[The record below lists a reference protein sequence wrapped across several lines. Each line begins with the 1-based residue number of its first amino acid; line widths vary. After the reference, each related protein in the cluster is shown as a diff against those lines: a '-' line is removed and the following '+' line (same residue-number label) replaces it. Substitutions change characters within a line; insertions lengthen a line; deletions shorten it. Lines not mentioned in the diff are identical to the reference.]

1 MRFEAK
7 NKVFPIRIS
16 KREEELLKQEAHNQN
31 KSMALLIREGYLQE
45 IKNIKTS
52 INFKT
57 YPLTAFSNILSILSS
72 LCNISLFIILSC
84 VCAISSIF
92 CLSNGRLQ
100 LVQKSAVNPLL

>member
-45 IKNIKTS
+45 IKNIK
-52 INFKT
+52 NFYK
-57 YPLTAFSNILSILSS
+57 F
-72 LCNISLFIILSC
+72 
-84 VCAISSIF
+84 
-92 CLSNGRLQ
+92 
-100 LVQKSAVNPLL
+100 